1 MVHFL
6 KNALGISASFIFL
19 TSLILFSSCGDDDVA
34 DTSSPEVSFANL
46 TDQSE
51 VYNTVS
57 VTINAADNDGVE
69 KVEVYIDGALT
80 STLTQ
85 SPYEYSWDSNKVT
98 DGAHTIKVVVTDKSG
113 NKSEKEISVMVS
125 NILVSLNMASDQ
137 LTTSEDNFSEK
148 GYLFLSDVNG
158 KLIAYTE
165 CENGK
170 NYQLKN
176 SSFTGSSFYLTELVV
191 RTFADG
197 DIRYALDTYSQL
209 ERGKNWVLV
218 KNNKTEV
225 YAGSAKLNFS
235 NGDEHSSYSV
245 FAGDV
250 VKFLYN
256 SENISKTLSLFTNPS
271 TVFIKRTGSDLSV
284 SYGLFPNVT
293 VGDNNIDLS
302 KADREFTSASI
313 ALPEGTTASDISIFG
328 LPVANSFAQRCWTG
342 WQSADNGA
350 AKLNLKYPGTDF
362 PMYYWIFYYEAP
374 DAFYSTASTNA
385 SFQLED
391 NITSN
396 VSVAFAD
403 GKITYS
409 ASGNFDALILQNDF
423 EKSTWNYILP
433 RGTNQVLPTLEIP
446 EPLSIY
452 PLPTLSE
459 PVGYGI
465 YEFGSI
471 DSYDEMKSYIRQS
484 AGGSDDL
491 FSFGNT
497 YKYKFYRGS
506 SSGGRKSNASKRKH
520 GLW

>member
-1 MVHFL
+1 MVHFF
-6 KNALGISASFIFL
+6 KNALSISASFIFL

-34 DTSSPEVSFANL
+34 DTISPEVSFANL

-51 VYNTVS
+51 VFNTVS
-57 VTINAADNDGVE
+57 VTVNAADNDGVE
-69 KVEVYIDGALT
+69 KVEVYIDGMLT

-98 DGAHTIKVVVTDKSG
+98 DGAHTIKAVVTDKAG
-113 NKSEKEISVMVS
+113 NKTEKVISVNVS

-137 LTTSEDNFSEK
+137 LLANENTTEH
-148 GYLFLSDVNG
+148 GYIFLSDESG
-158 KLIAYTE
+158 KVIAYTE

-197 DIRYALDTYSQL
+197 DSWYTLDTYSQL
-209 ERGKNWVLV
+209 ERGENWVLV
-218 KNNKTEV
+218 KNNKSEV
-225 YAGSAKLNFS
+225 YAGSATLNFS
-235 NGDEHSSYSV
+235 NGDEHSFYSV
-245 FAGDV
+245 SAGDV
-250 VKFLYN
+250 ENFLYD
-256 SENISKTLSLFTNPS
+256 SDNISKTLRLFTNPS
-271 TVFIKRTGSDLSV
+271 TVFIKRTGADESV

-293 VGDNNIDLS
+293 VGDNSIDLS

-313 ALPEGTTASDISIFG
+313 ALPEGTTASSISIFG
-328 LPVANSFAQRCWTG
+328 LPVANGFAQRCWTG

-391 NITSN
+391 NITNN

-423 EKSTWNYILP
+423 KNGTWNYILP

-452 PLPTLSE
+452 TLPTLSE

-471 DSYDEMKSYIRQS
+471 DSYDEMKSDIRQS
-484 AGGSDDL
+484 AGGFDDL